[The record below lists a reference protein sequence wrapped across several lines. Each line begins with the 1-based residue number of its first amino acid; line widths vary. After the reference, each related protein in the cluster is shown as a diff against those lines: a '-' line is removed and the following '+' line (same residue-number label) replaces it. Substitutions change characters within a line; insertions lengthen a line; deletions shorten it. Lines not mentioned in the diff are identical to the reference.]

1 MPDRIASGLNL
12 NGPGDPFNL
21 ERTQLETPV
30 VPRGFKASRCGLL
43 DMLRGNVS
51 LSIPDDEAEEWRP
64 IIKPILDARVPGR
77 VPRLEYPASP
87 DRPTARLTTPP
98 SAHGGEKKG

>member
-64 IIKPILDARVPGR
+64 IIKPTSTRGYRDGS
-77 VPRLEYPASP
+77 PASSI
-87 DRPTARLTTPP
+87 RRARTAQPP
-98 SAHGGEKKG
+98 G